1 MQCASERERQKRM
14 GTNYALPPLIVLD
27 NLRPE
32 SKMIGLPRSKRL
44 AGTAK
49 ALKHNLGCLDS
60 IWPLQWSP
68 IHASLQLLHTI
79 PSETAEAMM
88 IMYTK
93 RLPNN
98 TWSL

>member
-44 AGTAK
+44 AAGTAK
-49 ALKHNLGCLDS
+49 ALKHNLGCLYGRCNGVS
-60 IWPLQWSP
+60 SMHLCNFSTPFRR
-68 IHASLQLLHTI
+68 
-79 PSETAEAMM
+79 
-88 IMYTK
+88 K
-93 RLPNN
+93 RRKPR
-98 TWSL
+98 